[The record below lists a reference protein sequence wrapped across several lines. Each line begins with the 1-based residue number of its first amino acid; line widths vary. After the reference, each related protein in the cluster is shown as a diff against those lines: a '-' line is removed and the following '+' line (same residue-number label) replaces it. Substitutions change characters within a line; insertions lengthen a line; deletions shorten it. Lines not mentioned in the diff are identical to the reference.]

1 MALSPQWQHRLCHR
15 LALLSPRHHSSTFRQ
30 RSHLMA
36 VTRHTITTAAALQRT
51 ALRRPRRWRTQL
63 HSRHLGRR
71 RSRTTLQHQCQQ
83 LAPSRMGH
91 RQHKRR
97 ELAPSPRMLHQ
108 QHRRRERAPSPR
120 MQLLQ
125 TRRMAVTNR
134 QAILV
139 MLQLHTKAMQVK
151 AMLGK
156 AMQVILRLEPLLTQ
170 VQPPTRRPPMQR
182 PTIAAKVSSH
192 RATREPTE
200 LQQCRP
206 SRVLDCSQV
215 VAAFLVSHSF
225 SSSLRQVAEG

>member
-83 LAPSRMGH
+83 LAPSRM
-91 RQHKRR
+91 
-97 ELAPSPRMLHQ
+97 LHQ

-170 VQPPTRRPPMQR
+170 AQPPMRRPPMQR